1 MKFETYYYSRN
12 NFVLTPISWCFGRM
26 EINMDI
32 NYELYKVFFQVA
44 KSLSFS
50 DAADTLFISQS
61 AVSQSIKTLEKRLNQ
76 TLFIRSTKRVAL
88 TKEGELLLKHIEPA
102 INLISRGE
110 NQLCA
115 DPKSGVQLR
124 IGASDTICRYY
135 LVPFL
140 NIFHKKYPNIH
151 IKVTNATSLQ
161 CAKLL
166 ERNEVD
172 LIVTNSPNSALN
184 NMMQIIPVKKFKDIF
199 IANKEAFPLSDRPIT
214 LQELQQNPILMLDKR
229 STTSIFLHNLF
240 LENSLDLVP
249 AIELSSNDLLI
260 DLAKIGLGIAFIP
273 DFCVKELDNL
283 SIIQT
288 TQEIPTRLLVASYNN
303 DIPLS
308 DAAKFFIDSLIEV

>member
-1 MKFETYYYSRN
+1 MVIF
-12 NFVLTPISWCFGRM
+12 
-26 EINMDI
+26 MDI
-32 NYELYKVFFQVA
+32 NYELYKVFYHVA

-50 DAADTLFISQS
+50 DAADTLYISQS
-61 AVSQSIKTLEKRLNQ
+61 AVSQSIKTLERRLNQ

-88 TKEGELLLKHIEPA
+88 TKEGELLLKHVEPA

-110 NQLCA
+110 NQLCI
-115 DPKSGVQLR
+115 DPQNGVQLR

-140 NIFHKKYPNIH
+140 NNFHKQYPNIH

-172 LIVTNSPNSALN
+172 IIVTNSPNSALN
-184 NMMQIIPVKKFKDIF
+184 NMMQIIPVKEFKDIF
-199 IANKEAFPLSDRPIT
+199 IANPEAFPITDHTVT
-214 LQELQQNPILMLDKR
+214 LQELQQYPILMLDKR

-260 DLAKIGLGIAFIP
+260 DLARIGLGIAFIP
-273 DFCVKELDNL
+273 DFCMNNKENL
-283 SIIQT
+283 SLIHT
-288 TQEIPTRLLVASYNN
+288 TKEIPSRLLVAAYNN
-303 DIPLS
+303 DIPIS
-308 DAAKFFIDSLIEV
+308 DAAKYFIDSLVTAYDNEQKA

>member
-1 MKFETYYYSRN
+1 
-12 NFVLTPISWCFGRM
+12 
-26 EINMDI
+26 MDI
-32 NYELYKVFFQVA
+32 NYELYKVFYHVA

-50 DAADTLFISQS
+50 EAAEALFISQS

-88 TKEGELLLKHIEPA
+88 TKEGELLLKHIDPA

-115 DPKSGVQLR
+115 DPQSGVQLR

-135 LVPFL
+135 LVPYL
-140 NIFHKKYPNIH
+140 NNFHNKYPQIH
-151 IKVTNATSLQ
+151 IKVTNGTSIQ

-172 LIVTNSPNSALN
+172 VIVTNSPNHALN
-184 NMMQIIPVKKFKDIF
+184 NFMNIIPVKEFHDIF
-199 IANKEAFPLSDRPIT
+199 IANEKYYPITNRPIT
-214 LQELQQNPILMLDKR
+214 LYELQQYPILMLEKK
-229 STTSIFLHNLF
+229 STTSQFLHNLF

-273 DFCVKELDNL
+273 DFCVKEMDQL
-283 SIIQT
+283 STIDLAVD
-288 TQEIPTRLLVASYNN
+288 IPPRKLVAAYNH

-308 DAAKFFIDSLIEV
+308 DAAKYFIDSMTASN

>member
-1 MKFETYYYSRN
+1 
-12 NFVLTPISWCFGRM
+12 
-26 EINMDI
+26 MDI
-32 NYELYKVFFQVA
+32 NYELYKVFYHVA

-50 DAADTLFISQS
+50 DAAETLFISQS

-76 TLFIRSTKRVAL
+76 TLFLRSTKRVAL

-115 DPKSGVQLR
+115 DPKSGIQLR

-135 LVPFL
+135 LVPYL
-140 NIFHKKYPNIH
+140 NNFHKKYPNIH
-151 IKVTNATSLQ
+151 IKVTNGTSLQ
-161 CAKLL
+161 CATLL

-172 LIVTNSPNSALN
+172 IIVTNSPNAGLN
-184 NMMQIIPVKKFKDIF
+184 NMMQIIPVKEFRDIF
-199 IANKEAFPLSDRPIT
+199 IANKDAFPLYDHKIT
-214 LQELQQNPILMLDKR
+214 LQELQKHPILMLEKR
-229 STTSIFLHNLF
+229 STTSMFLHNLF

-273 DFCVKELDNL
+273 DFCVKEYGNL
-283 SIIQT
+283 EQIHIE
-288 TQEIPTRLLVASYNN
+288 QEIPTRMLVAAYNN

-308 DAAKFFIDSLIEV
+308 EGAKYFIDSLTNFNL

>member
-1 MKFETYYYSRN
+1 
-12 NFVLTPISWCFGRM
+12 
-26 EINMDI
+26 MDI

-50 DAADTLFISQS
+50 EAADTLFISQS

-76 TLFIRSTKRVAL
+76 VLFIRSTKRVAL

-102 INLISRGE
+102 INLITRGE

-115 DPKSGVQLR
+115 DPKTGVQLR

-151 IKVTNATSLQ
+151 IKVTNGTSHQ

-172 LIVTNSPNSALN
+172 VIVTNSPNVALN
-184 NMMQIIPVKKFKDIF
+184 NMMQIISVKEFRDIF
-199 IANKEAFPLSDRPIT
+199 IASQEAFPLTDRPIT
-214 LQELQQNPILMLDKR
+214 LHELQQYPIMMLDKR

-249 AIELSSNDLLI
+249 SIELSSNDLLI
-260 DLAKIGLGIAFIP
+260 DLAKIGLGVAFIP
-273 DFCVKELDNL
+273 DYCVKELVDL
-283 SIIQT
+283 AVIHIT
-288 TQEIPTRLLVASYNN
+288 EEIPARMLVAAYNR
-303 DIPLS
+303 DIPIS
-308 DAAKFFIDSLIEV
+308 DAAKYFIDCMSE

>member
-1 MKFETYYYSRN
+1 
-12 NFVLTPISWCFGRM
+12 
-26 EINMDI
+26 MDI

-76 TLFIRSTKRVAL
+76 VLFIRSTKRVAL

-115 DPKSGVQLR
+115 DPKSGIQLR

-135 LVPFL
+135 LVPYL
-140 NIFHKKYPNIH
+140 NNFHKQYPNIH

-172 LIVTNSPNSALN
+172 VIVTNSPNSALN
-184 NMMQIIPVKKFKDIF
+184 NMMQIIPVKEFRDIF
-199 IANKEAFPLSDRPIT
+199 ITNQESFPLTDRPIT
-214 LQELQQNPILMLDKR
+214 LQELQKYPILMLDKR

-260 DLAKIGLGIAFIP
+260 DLAKIGLGVAFIP

-283 SIIQT
+283 AIINT
-288 TQEIPTRLLVASYNN
+288 TQKIPSRMLVAAYNN
-303 DIPLS
+303 DIPIS
-308 DAAKFFIDSLIEV
+308 DAAKYFIDSMTAAMTKA

>member
-1 MKFETYYYSRN
+1 
-12 NFVLTPISWCFGRM
+12 
-26 EINMDI
+26 MDI
-32 NYELYKVFFQVA
+32 NYELYKVFYHVA

-50 DAADTLFISQS
+50 DAADNLYISQS

-110 NQLCA
+110 NQLCI

-140 NIFHKKYPNIH
+140 KNFHKKYPNIH
-151 IKVTNATSLQ
+151 IKVTNGTSLQ

-172 LIVTNSPNSALN
+172 VIVTNSPNSALN
-184 NMMQIIPVKKFKDIF
+184 NMMQIIPVKEFRDIF
-199 IANKEAFPLSDRPIT
+199 IASPEAFPLTDRPIT
-214 LQELQQNPILMLDKR
+214 LQEMQKYPILMLDKR

-260 DLAKIGLGIAFIP
+260 DLARIGLGIAFIP
-273 DFCVKELDNL
+273 DFCIKDSDDLAVISLMED
-283 SIIQT
+283 
-288 TQEIPTRLLVASYNN
+288 IPARLLVAAYNK
-303 DIPLS
+303 DIPIS
-308 DAAKFFIDSLIEV
+308 DAAKYFIESLTV

>member
-1 MKFETYYYSRN
+1 
-12 NFVLTPISWCFGRM
+12 
-26 EINMDI
+26 MDI
-32 NYELYKVFFQVA
+32 NYELYKVFYHVA

-50 DAADTLFISQS
+50 DAAENLYISQS

-140 NIFHKKYPNIH
+140 NNFHKKFPNIH
-151 IKVTNATSLQ
+151 IKVTNGTSLQ

-172 LIVTNSPNSALN
+172 VIVANSPNSALN
-184 NMMQIIPVKKFKDIF
+184 NMMQIIPVKEFHDIF
-199 IANKEAFPLSDRPIT
+199 IANPEAFPLTDHPIT
-214 LQELQQNPILMLDKR
+214 LEEMQNYPILMLDKR
-229 STTSIFLHNLF
+229 STTSMFLHNLF
-240 LENSLDLVP
+240 LEHSLDLVP

-273 DFCVKELDNL
+273 DFCIKSPENL
-283 SIIQT
+283 AVINIME
-288 TQEIPTRLLVASYNN
+288 EIPARMLVAAYNK
-303 DIPLS
+303 DIPIS
-308 DAAKFFIDSLIEV
+308 DAAKYFIDSMATN

>member
-1 MKFETYYYSRN
+1 
-12 NFVLTPISWCFGRM
+12 
-26 EINMDI
+26 MDI
-32 NYELYKVFFQVA
+32 NYELYKVFYQVA

-50 DAADTLFISQS
+50 EAADTLFISQS

-76 TLFIRSTKRVAL
+76 ILFIRSTKRVAL

-102 INLISRGE
+102 INLIIRGE

-135 LVPFL
+135 LVPYL
-140 NIFHKKYPNIH
+140 NHFHLKYPNIH
-151 IKVTNATSLQ
+151 IKVTNGTSLQ
-161 CAKLL
+161 CATLL

-172 LIVTNSPNSALN
+172 VIVTNSPNPALN
-184 NMMQIIPVKKFKDIF
+184 NMMEIIPVKEFRDIF
-199 IANKEAFPLSDRPIT
+199 IANREAFPLHDHPIT
-214 LQELQQNPILMLDKR
+214 LEELQKHPILMLEKK
-229 STTSIFLHNLF
+229 STTSIYLHNLF

-273 DFCVKELDNL
+273 DFCVKELENL
-283 SIIQT
+283 TVINT
-288 TQEIPTRLLVASYNN
+288 TQEIPSRMLVAAYNK

-308 DAAKFFIDSLIEV
+308 DTARFFIDSLTSTNL

>member
-1 MKFETYYYSRN
+1 
-12 NFVLTPISWCFGRM
+12 
-26 EINMDI
+26 MDI
-32 NYELYKVFFQVA
+32 NYELYKVFYHVA

-50 DAADTLFISQS
+50 DAAENLYISQS

-135 LVPFL
+135 LVPYL
-140 NIFHKKYPNIH
+140 NKFHKKYPNIH
-151 IKVTNATSLQ
+151 IKVTNGTSLQ

-172 LIVTNSPNSALN
+172 VIVTNSPNSALN
-184 NMMQIIPVKKFKDIF
+184 NMMEIIPVKEFRDIF
-199 IANKEAFPLSDRPIT
+199 IANPEAYPLMDHPVSLP
-214 LQELQQNPILMLDKR
+214 ELQQYPILMLDKR

-249 AIELSSNDLLI
+249 SVELSSNDLLI
-260 DLAKIGLGIAFIP
+260 DLAKIGLGVAFIP
-273 DFCVKELDNL
+273 DFCVQSTEDL
-283 SIIQT
+283 SIIDIT
-288 TQEIPTRLLVASYNN
+288 TDIPARLLVAAYNK
-303 DIPLS
+303 DIPIS
-308 DAAKFFIDSLIEV
+308 DAAKFFIDSLTCEE

>member
-1 MKFETYYYSRN
+1 
-12 NFVLTPISWCFGRM
+12 
-26 EINMDI
+26 MDI

-50 DAADTLFISQS
+50 EAADTLFISQS

-88 TKEGELLLKHIEPA
+88 TTEGELLLKHIEPA
-102 INLISRGE
+102 INLITRGE

-140 NIFHKKYPNIH
+140 NNFHKKYPNIH
-151 IKVTNATSLQ
+151 IKVTNGTSLQ
-161 CAKLL
+161 CATLL

-172 LIVTNSPNSALN
+172 IIVTNSPNPALN
-184 NMMQIIPVKKFKDIF
+184 NMMQIIPVKEFHDIF
-199 IANKEAFPLSDRPIT
+199 IANSEAFPQTDHPIS
-214 LQELQQNPILMLDKR
+214 LKELQQHPILMLDKR

-283 SIIQT
+283 RIISIT
-288 TQEIPTRLLVASYNN
+288 KEFPSRTLVAAYNN
-303 DIPLS
+303 DIPIS
-308 DAAKFFIDSLIEV
+308 NAAKYFINSLTAVK

>member
-1 MKFETYYYSRN
+1 
-12 NFVLTPISWCFGRM
+12 
-26 EINMDI
+26 MDI
-32 NYELYKVFFQVA
+32 NYELYKVFYHVA

-50 DAADTLFISQS
+50 EAAEALFISQS

-115 DPKSGVQLR
+115 DPQSGVQLR

-135 LVPFL
+135 LVPYL
-140 NIFHKKYPNIH
+140 NNFHNKYPQIH
-151 IKVTNATSLQ
+151 IKVTNGTSIQ

-172 LIVTNSPNSALN
+172 VIVTNSPNHALN
-184 NMMQIIPVKKFKDIF
+184 NFMNIIPVKEFHDIF
-199 IANKEAFPLSDRPIT
+199 IANEKYYPITNRPIT
-214 LQELQQNPILMLDKR
+214 LYELQQYPILMLEKK
-229 STTSIFLHNLF
+229 STTSQFLHNLF

-273 DFCVKELDNL
+273 DFCVKEMDQL
-283 SIIQT
+283 STIDLAVD
-288 TQEIPTRLLVASYNN
+288 IPPRKLVAAYNH

-308 DAAKFFIDSLIEV
+308 DAAKYFIDSMTANN

>member
-1 MKFETYYYSRN
+1 
-12 NFVLTPISWCFGRM
+12 
-26 EINMDI
+26 MDI
-32 NYELYKVFFQVA
+32 NYELYKVFYQVA

-50 DAADTLFISQS
+50 DAADALFISQS

-76 TLFIRSTKRVAL
+76 PLFIRSTKRVAL

-115 DPKSGVQLR
+115 DPKNGVQLR

-140 NIFHKKYPNIH
+140 NNFHKKYPNIH
-151 IKVTNATSLQ
+151 IKVTNGTSLQ

-172 LIVTNSPNSALN
+172 IIVTNSPNPALN
-184 NMMQIIPVKKFKDIF
+184 NMMQIIPVKEFRDIF
-199 IANKEAFPLSDRPIT
+199 IANSEAFPIMNRTIT
-214 LQELQQNPILMLDKR
+214 LKELQQYPILMLDKR

-260 DLAKIGLGIAFIP
+260 DLAKIGLGVAFIP
-273 DFCVKELDNL
+273 DFCIKEFDDL
-283 SIIQT
+283 SIITT
-288 TQEIPTRLLVASYNN
+288 TQQIPTRTLVAAYNS
-303 DIPLS
+303 DIPIS
-308 DAAKFFIDSLIEV
+308 DAARYFIDSLTADKK

>member
-1 MKFETYYYSRN
+1 
-12 NFVLTPISWCFGRM
+12 
-26 EINMDI
+26 MDI
-32 NYELYKVFFQVA
+32 NYELYKVFYHVA

-115 DPKSGVQLR
+115 DPKSGIQLR

-140 NIFHKKYPNIH
+140 NQFHTKYPNIH
-151 IKVTNATSLQ
+151 IKVTNGTSLQ

-172 LIVTNSPNSALN
+172 VIVTNSPNPALN
-184 NMMQIIPVKKFKDIF
+184 NMMQIIPVKEFRDVF
-199 IANKEAFPLSDRPIT
+199 IANKEAFPLKDHPIT
-214 LQELQQNPILMLDKR
+214 LEELQQYPILMLEKR
-229 STTSIFLHNLF
+229 STTAIYLHNLF

-273 DFCVKELDNL
+273 DFCIKEQDDLA
-283 SIIQT
+283 IIPT
-288 TQEIPTRLLVASYNN
+288 TQEIPSRMLVAAYNN
-303 DIPLS
+303 DIPIS
-308 DAAKFFIDSLIEV
+308 DAARYFIDSLTA

>member
-1 MKFETYYYSRN
+1 
-12 NFVLTPISWCFGRM
+12 
-26 EINMDI
+26 MDI
-32 NYELYKVFFQVA
+32 NYELYKVFYHVA

-50 DAADTLFISQS
+50 DAADNLYISQS

-135 LVPFL
+135 LVPYL
-140 NIFHKKYPNIH
+140 NNFHKKYPNIH
-151 IKVTNATSLQ
+151 IKVTNGTSLQ

-172 LIVTNSPNSALN
+172 VIVTNSPNSALN
-184 NMMQIIPVKKFKDIF
+184 NMMQIIPVKEFRDIF
-199 IANKEAFPLSDRPIT
+199 IANPEAYPLNDHPVSLP
-214 LQELQQNPILMLDKR
+214 ELQKYPILMLDKR

-249 AIELSSNDLLI
+249 SVELSSNDLLI
-260 DLAKIGLGIAFIP
+260 DLARIGLGVAFIP
-273 DFCVKELDNL
+273 DFCVQNAEDL
-283 SIIQT
+283 SAIDLT
-288 TQEIPTRLLVASYNN
+288 TEIPSRLLVAAYNS
-303 DIPLS
+303 DIPIS
-308 DAAKFFIDSLIEV
+308 DAAKYFIDSLTSQEL